1 MLFVSVAP
9 ESVGVAAA
17 TLVGPPLIGNGAD
30 RPPAP
35 DKPAGSCGATAVFAQ
50 SQEWSFERNDGRC
63 CAIQRLRTTG
73 TKPPGHQT
81 AIGNAE
87 TTCRARH
94 AVAIPEPSRSGR
106 RTGPGNLGE
115 VATAR
120 ARRTVHTYIC
130 NLRRTLSDAGVDS
143 RNILVS
149 EPPGYR
155 LLIGDRQQCDLDRF
169 VAAKESGLRASAK
182 GYFSE
187 AIRYLDSALQNWR
200 GPVLGD
206 LRSFMFVQMFSR
218 ALTEDELLVH
228 TKLAE
233 AAIACGRADV
243 VIPKLERLVAM
254 HPYRES
260 LWKQLMLG
268 YYVNEYQSAAI
279 DAYHRLKSTL
289 AEELGVEPAP
299 TIRALYHK
307 ILRQLPMDDLVGR
320 VTRGRVDL
328 RGGNGAK
335 VEELT
340 ESDKDLLPIGLA

>member
-1 MLFVSVAP
+1 MNATTAGAVQFNVLGPLELNLRGTKLPLGTPKQRAVLAMLLLSRNQV
-9 ESVGVAAA
+9 VAADA
-17 TLVGPPLIGNGAD
+17 LV
-30 RPPAP
+30 
-35 DKPAGSCGATAVFAQ
+35 Q
-50 SQEWSFERNDGRC
+50 
-63 CAIQRLRTTG
+63 AIWE
-73 TKPPGHQT
+73 KSSP
-81 AIGNAE
+81 
-87 TTCRARH
+87 
-94 AVAIPEPSRSGR
+94 
-106 RTGPGNLGE
+106 
-115 VATAR
+115 AR

-289 AEELGVEPAP
+289 AEEL
-299 TIRALYHK
+299 
-307 ILRQLPMDDLVGR
+307 
-320 VTRGRVDL
+320 
-328 RGGNGAK
+328 
-335 VEELT
+335 
-340 ESDKDLLPIGLA
+340 

>member
-1 MLFVSVAP
+1 GYLLD
-9 ESVGVAAA
+9 E
-17 TLVGPPLIGNGAD
+17 PPD
-30 RPPAP
+30 MTP
-35 DKPAGSCGATAVFAQ
+35 
-50 SQEWSFERNDGRC
+50 SF
-63 CAIQRLRTTG
+63 
-73 TKPPGHQT
+73 P
-81 AIGNAE
+81 
-87 TTCRARH
+87 
-94 AVAIPEPSRSGR
+94 
-106 RTGPGNLGE
+106 RTGVSGHAG
-115 VATAR
+115 A
-120 ARRTVHTYIC
+120 VH
-130 NLRRTLSDAGVDS
+130 
-143 RNILVS
+143 
-149 EPPGYR
+149 
-155 LLIGDRQQCDLDRF
+155 
-169 VAAKESGLRASAK
+169 
-182 GYFSE
+182 
-187 AIRYLDSALQNWR
+187 

>member
-115 VATAR
+115 VATCTSPT
-120 ARRTVHTYIC
+120 TVHTYIC

>member
-94 AVAIPEPSRSGR
+94 AVAIPQV
-106 RTGPGNLGE
+106 
-115 VATAR
+115 VAADALVQAIWEKSPPAR

>member
-106 RTGPGNLGE
+106 LVQAIWEKSPP
-115 VATAR
+115 AR

>member
-1 MLFVSVAP
+1 MNATTAGAVQFNVLGPLELNLRGTKLPLGTPKQRAVLAMLLLSRNQV
-9 ESVGVAAA
+9 VAADA
-17 TLVGPPLIGNGAD
+17 LVQAIWEKSPP
-30 RPPAP
+30 
-35 DKPAGSCGATAVFAQ
+35 
-50 SQEWSFERNDGRC
+50 
-63 CAIQRLRTTG
+63 
-73 TKPPGHQT
+73 
-81 AIGNAE
+81 
-87 TTCRARH
+87 
-94 AVAIPEPSRSGR
+94 
-106 RTGPGNLGE
+106 
-115 VATAR
+115 AR

-149 EPPGYR
+149 EPPDYR

>member
-30 RPPAP
+30 RPRHRTSRRDLVGQRPFSPNHRSGVLNATT
-35 DKPAGSCGATAVFAQ
+35 AGAVQFNVLGPL
-50 SQEWSFERNDGRC
+50 ELN
-63 CAIQRLRTTG
+63 LRG
-73 TKPPGHQT
+73 TKLPLGTPKQRAVLAMLLLSRDQVVAADALVQAIWEKSPP
-81 AIGNAE
+81 
-87 TTCRARH
+87 
-94 AVAIPEPSRSGR
+94 
-106 RTGPGNLGE
+106 
-115 VATAR
+115 AR